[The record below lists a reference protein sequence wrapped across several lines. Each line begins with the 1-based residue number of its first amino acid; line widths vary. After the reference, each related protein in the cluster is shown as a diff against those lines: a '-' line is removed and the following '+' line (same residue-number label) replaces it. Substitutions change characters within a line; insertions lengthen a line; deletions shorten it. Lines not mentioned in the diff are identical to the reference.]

1 MLYGGGVYPN
11 SIIGGKTLLHHFCA
25 APLLHYY
32 RRVVESP
39 PTMAGL
45 SLLLDAGVNPNA
57 SSNGETACTL
67 LQHGHPE
74 RHKHLVERLLVY
86 GAESLH

>member
-1 MLYGGGVYPN
+1 
-11 SIIGGKTLLHHFCA
+11 
-25 APLLHYY
+25 
-32 RRVVESP
+32 
-39 PTMAGL
+39 MAGL